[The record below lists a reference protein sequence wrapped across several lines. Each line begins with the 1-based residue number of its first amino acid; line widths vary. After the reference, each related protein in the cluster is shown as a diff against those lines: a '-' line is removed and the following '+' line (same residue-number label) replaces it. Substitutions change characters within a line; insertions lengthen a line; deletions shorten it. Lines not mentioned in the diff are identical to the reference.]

1 MTQVIQNVSDTA
13 FMVAGFRAAEN
24 ERPNPL
30 FRDPLA
36 AKLAGDHDK
45 NILATM
51 PKAFMGAWSV
61 VIRTVIIDNLINQAL
76 AEGVDTILN
85 LGAGLDTRPYRMA
98 LPKTL
103 RWVEVDYP
111 HVIALKEER
120 LAGEEPY
127 CRLKRIKLDLTDRAA
142 RRQFLADMSAEA
154 TKVLV
159 LNEGVAPYLTETD
172 VVPTISRRPR
182 RFAIGSSTTIRP
194 RRSATAKRCAPA
206 SCATRHFVSR
216 HRIGLTFSQATAGA
230 RARCVIGL
238 MRRGGLAGR
247 FRCLGSCGCG

>member
-1 MTQVIQNVSDTA
+1 
-13 FMVAGFRAAEN
+13 
-24 ERPNPL
+24 
-30 FRDPLA
+30 
-36 AKLAGDHDK
+36 
-45 NILATM
+45 M

-127 CRLKRIKLDLTDRAA
+127 CRLKRIKLDLT
-142 RRQFLADMSAEA
+142 
-154 TKVLV
+154 
-159 LNEGVAPYLTETD
+159 
-172 VVPTISRRPR
+172 
-182 RFAIGSSTTIRP
+182 RP
-194 RRSATAKRCAPA
+194 RRSPPIPGRYE
-206 SCATRHFVSR
+206 
-216 HRIGLTFSQATAGA
+216 
-230 RARCVIGL
+230 
-238 MRRGGLAGR
+238 RRGLPRSWCSPG
-247 FRCLGSCGCG
+247 GSLPI